1 MTAELFMPS
10 VASTAV
16 SIRAVVFDL
25 DGLMVDSESLFFR
38 TAVQLLGRRGK
49 HFTHDLMCR
58 MLGLRGPEGI
68 EVMKREHALD
78 ESCES
83 LAAEAREIF
92 YELMPTELRTM
103 PGLATLLDCVEQAGL
118 PKAVATSSTRAYT
131 ERVLD
136 QFALRPRF
144 EFLLTAADVTHGK
157 PDPEIYRL
165 AASRHRVAPAEVLVL
180 EDSPVG
186 LAAAKA
192 AGAFCVVIPS
202 AYTPHADW
210 SAADVIADRLDAADL
225 LRLIAPANR

>member
-1 MTAELFMPS
+1 MTAEQFTPS
-10 VASTAV
+10 VTSTEV

-49 HFTHDLMCR
+49 QFTHDLMCR

-78 ESCES
+78 ESSES

-103 PGLATLLDCVEQAGL
+103 PGLATLLDCVEQADL